1 LRRWNPACV
10 YVAITI
16 PYIAGID
23 EAKGDDAIFGGC
35 VWADIFAIEVGQAL
49 TARDKLKGGVAICDL
64 ICDLLFVLDLI
75 MNFFTARWVISTE
88 GREHWKLVDDL
99 PTIRKMYVWQAKSE
113 QEITWVS
120 TSRCCNRLFLFPCAG
135 SCLHKHGFQ
144 IFKKVSIQRHFLTHL
159 PIVHSFLARFSSIF
173 WA

>member
-1 LRRWNPACV
+1 
-10 YVAITI
+10 VAITI

-64 ICDLLFVLDLI
+64 ICDLLFVVDLI

-99 PTIRKMYVWQAKSE
+99 PTIRKMYVWQANSE

-120 TSRCCNRLFLFPCAG
+120 TPR
-135 SCLHKHGFQ
+135 
-144 IFKKVSIQRHFLTHL
+144 
-159 PIVHSFLARFSSIF
+159 
-173 WA
+173 